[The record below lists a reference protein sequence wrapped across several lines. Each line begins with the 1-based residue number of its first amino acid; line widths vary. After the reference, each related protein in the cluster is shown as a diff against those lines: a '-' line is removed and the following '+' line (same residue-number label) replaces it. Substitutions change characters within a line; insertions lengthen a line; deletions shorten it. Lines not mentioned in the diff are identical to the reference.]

1 MAESEAGT
9 GGGDGAGG
17 SAEAD
22 ADADVDREPDAEP
35 EPDPRKGDTDVDGDG
50 GEGEGEDGGWEFS
63 DRGKLGALIAV
74 VGIVGTGVVDF
85 ALSQLGAPGVGGAVW
100 AAGYGLTIVA
110 LWYVLLRPLDL
121 G

>member
-9 GGGDGAGG
+9 TAGAGGGVDAEVDPDPDPENGGGD
-17 SAEAD
+17 EQ
-22 ADADVDREPDAEP
+22 RQ
-35 EPDPRKGDTDVDGDG
+35 
-50 GEGEGEDGGWEFS
+50 FS
-63 DRGKLGALIAV
+63 DRAKLGALIAV

-85 ALSQLGAPGVGGAVW
+85 ALSQLGAPGVGGAAW
-100 AAGYGLTIVA
+100 AAGYGLTIIA